1 MAVPRASSPLV
12 RALAVAGAVALAV
25 GLGAA
30 GAQAAPA
37 TPATPAT
44 ATAPSTST
52 EAAAQLKTLS
62 ARLQQVSNQYVAAQ
76 KLLVTRKAKARTAG
90 ARAETTARAAA
101 GYQDRIKQLVGSES
115 RTAPF
120 GSFGAMMTS
129 SSPGQFAA
137 QASLLDVVSS
147 RRAAVVRAA
156 STASAAAARADA
168 DAKAAVTAAAKL
180 TRDLATKKAELTRE
194 SAQSKV
200 LFDRLSLSEQR
211 TVLADAGSSEPRA
224 SRSDPRTDPA
234 PPVGSVPASKRAA
247 IAVATARAQIGKP
260 YVTGG
265 NGPGSFDCS
274 GLTKYAWASAGV
286 TIPRVS
292 RDQYAAGTKVARSDL
307 QPGDLVYFGSPVYH
321 VALYIGGGQMITAP
335 QPGDY
340 VKYQAVSVFPDYT
353 GATRPGA

>member
-1 MAVPRASSPLV
+1 MARPRATSPLL
-12 RALAVAGAVALAV
+12 RSLSVAGAAALLV
-25 GLGAA
+25 GLGSA

-37 TPATPAT
+37 T
-44 ATAPSTST
+44 ATAPGTSA
-52 EAAAQLKTLS
+52 EAASQLKTLS
-62 ARLQQVSNQYVAAQ
+62 AKLQQVSNQYVAAQ
-76 KLLVTRKAKARTAG
+76 KLLVTRTAQAKTAA
-90 ARAETTARAAA
+90 ARAESTSRAAA

-120 GSFGAMMTS
+120 GSFGALMTS
-129 SSPGQFAA
+129 DSPDQFAA
-137 QASLLDVVSS
+137 QASLIDVVSS
-147 RRAAVVRAA
+147 RRAAVLKAA
-156 STASAAAARADA
+156 SSAGAAAARANA
-168 DAKAAVTAAAKL
+168 DATAAVAAATRL
-180 TRDLATKKAELTRE
+180 TKDLATKKAELTKE

-200 LFDRLSLSEQR
+200 LFDRLSLTEQR
-211 TVLADAGSSEPRA
+211 ELLAGSDDRA
-224 SRSDPRTDPA
+224 SRGDPRTDPA

-247 IAVATARAQIGKP
+247 VAVATARAQIGKP

-274 GLTKYAWASAGV
+274 GLTKYAWAAAGV

-292 RDQYAAGTKVARSDL
+292 RDQYAAGTKVARADL

-321 VALYIGGGQMITAP
+321 VAIYIGGGQMITAP
-335 QPGDY
+335 QPGEY

>member
-1 MAVPRASSPLV
+1 VAVPRATSPLV
-12 RALAVAGAVALAV
+12 RSLAVAGAAALAIGV
-25 GLGAA
+25 GAA
-30 GAQAAPA
+30 GAQAAPV
-37 TPATPAT
+37 T
-44 ATAPSTST
+44 AAAPSTSA
-52 EAAAQLKTLS
+52 EAASQLKTLS
-62 ARLQQVSNQYVAAQ
+62 AKLQQVSNQYVAAQ
-76 KLLVTRKAKARTAG
+76 KLLVTRKAQAKTAG
-90 ARAETTARAAA
+90 ARAETAARAAA

-115 RTAPF
+115 RSAPF

-137 QASLLDVVSS
+137 QASLIDVVSS
-147 RRAAVVRAA
+147 RRAAVLRAA
-156 STASAAAARADA
+156 ATASATAARADA
-168 DAKAAVTAAAKL
+168 DARAAVAAATRL

-200 LFDRLSLSEQR
+200 LFDRLSLTEQR
-211 TVLADAGSSEPRA
+211 TVLADAGASEPRA
-224 SRSDPRTDPA
+224 SRSDPRTDPV
-234 PPVGSVPASKRAA
+234 PPVGSVPASQRAS

-274 GLTKYAWASAGV
+274 GLTKYAWAAAGV

-292 RDQYAAGTKVARSDL
+292 RDQYAAGTKVSRSEL

-335 QPGDY
+335 QPGEY

>member
-1 MAVPRASSPLV
+1 VAVPRATAPLV
-12 RALAVAGAVALAV
+12 RSLAVAGAVALAIGV
-25 GLGAA
+25 GAT
-30 GAQAAPA
+30 GAQAAPV
-37 TPATPAT
+37 TPAT
-44 ATAPSTST
+44 AAAPSTSA
-52 EAAAQLKTLS
+52 EAASQLKTLS

-76 KLLVTRKAKARTAG
+76 KLLVTRTAQAKKAG
-90 ARAETTARAAA
+90 ARAEATARAAA
-101 GYQDRIKQLVGSES
+101 GYQDRIKQLVGSQA

-137 QASLLDVVSS
+137 QASLIDVVSS

-156 STASAAAARADA
+156 STASATAAKANADA
-168 DAKAAVTAAAKL
+168 RAAVTAAARL
-180 TRDLATKKAELTRE
+180 TRDLATKKTELTKE

-200 LFDRLSLSEQR
+200 LFDRLSLTEQR
-211 TVLADAGSSEPRA
+211 AVLADAGAPDPRA
-224 SRSDPRTDPA
+224 SRSEPRPDPVPPA
-234 PPVGSVPASKRAA
+234 GSVPASKRAG

-274 GLTKYAWASAGV
+274 GLTKYAWAAAGV

-292 RDQYAAGTKVARSDL
+292 RDQYAAGTKVARADL

-335 QPGDY
+335 QPGEY
-340 VKYQAVSVFPDYT
+340 VKYQAVSVFPDYH

>member
-1 MAVPRASSPLV
+1 MAVPRATTPLV
-12 RALAVAGAVALAV
+12 RALAVAGAAALTI

-30 GAQAAPA
+30 GAQAAPV
-37 TPATPAT
+37 TPAP
-44 ATAPSTST
+44 APSTSA
-52 EAAAQLKTLS
+52 EAAGQLKTLS

-76 KLLVTRKAKARTAG
+76 KLLVTRKAQARTAA
-90 ARAETTARAAA
+90 ARAESTARSAT
-101 GYQDRIKQLVGSES
+101 GYQDRVKQLVGSEMKS
-115 RTAPF
+115 APY
-120 GSFGAMMTS
+120 GSLGALMTS
-129 SSPGQFAA
+129 ESPGQFAA
-137 QASLLDVVSS
+137 KASLIDVVSS
-147 RRAAVVRAA
+147 RRASVLKAA
-156 STASAAAARADA
+156 SSAGAAAARANA
-168 DAKAAVTAAAKL
+168 DAAAAVAAATKL
-180 TRDLATKKAELTRE
+180 TRDLATKKAELSRE

-200 LFDRLSLSEQR
+200 LFDRLSLTEQR
-211 TVLADAGSSEPRA
+211 ELLAGTDDRA

-234 PPVGSVPASKRAA
+234 PPVGSVPASERAA
-247 IAVATARAQIGKP
+247 VAVATARAQIGKP

-274 GLTKYAWASAGV
+274 GLTRYAWAAAGV

-292 RDQYAAGTKVARSDL
+292 RDQYAAGTKVSRSEL

-335 QPGDY
+335 QPGDV